1 MHEITNCLTSSS
13 VSTSIMEADMLKL
26 SSKHGKSTSR
36 YCVITDQHFSYY
48 ISSDQ
53 YNFSSELYVA
63 RTLLY
68 DINDIE
74 IQVSPGVDPRNP
86 QRTSTTTGS

>member
-13 VSTSIMEADMLKL
+13 VSQSVMEADLLKL
-26 SSKHGKSTSR
+26 SSKQAKTTTR

-63 RTLLY
+63 RIMLY

-74 IQVSPGVDPRNP
+74 IQVRPESEARNRR
-86 QRTSTTTGS
+86 RTWTTTGS